1 MSQHDMKDRQRLQLL
16 RELYETAH
24 NETESFEQE
33 DVGADLAYLMGA
45 VLEDSHC
52 SWEADR
58 PLVRLLREH
67 LPSSHAAWE
76 FIHIETE
83 EPEKKDL
90 SV

>member
-1 MSQHDMKDRQRLQLL
+1 MSQRNLKDRQRLQLL
-16 RELYETAH
+16 RELYETVH

-52 SWEADR
+52 RWEADR
-58 PLVRLLREH
+58 PLVRLLRKH
-67 LPSSHAAWE
+67 LPVSHVAWE
-76 FIHIETE
+76 YIHIETE
-83 EPEKKDL
+83 EPEERDL